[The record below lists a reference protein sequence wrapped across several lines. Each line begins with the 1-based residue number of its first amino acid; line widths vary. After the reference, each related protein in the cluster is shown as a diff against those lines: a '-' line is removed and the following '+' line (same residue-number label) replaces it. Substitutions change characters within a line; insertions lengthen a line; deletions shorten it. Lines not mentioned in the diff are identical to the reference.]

1 MLRQLWLELKSRAL
15 GILAETEG
23 GIDMTDQKKPIQ
35 AVVFDAYGTLFDVHS
50 VMEAC
55 EEFYPG
61 EGKAISQT
69 WRQKQL
75 EYSWLLSL
83 MERYEPFESIT
94 RLGLIFALRSRNLP
108 FDEAVLGRL
117 MGEYRR
123 LRVFPEAFAALER
136 MKGRKLAILSN
147 GNPEMLEPLLEYTGI
162 DRKIPLLLSVEEKKV
177 FKPHPTVYEMAP
189 DSLGIPKEEILFVS
203 ANSWDVAGARS
214 YGLRVA
220 WINRARNQQE
230 ELDLLPEIE
239 IQDLEELADY
249 IVGK

>member
-1 MLRQLWLELKSRAL
+1 MAN
-15 GILAETEG
+15 
-23 GIDMTDQKKPIQ
+23 QKNSIG

-61 EGKAISQT
+61 EGKNISRT

-94 RLGLIFALRSRNLP
+94 RRGLIFALKSRNLP
-108 FDEAVLGRL
+108 FDEPVLDRL
-117 MGEYRR
+117 MTEYRK
-123 LRVFPEAFAALER
+123 LGVFPEAFAALDR
-136 MKGRKLAILSN
+136 IKDRKLAILSN

-162 DRKIPLLLSVEEKKV
+162 DKRISLLLSVDREKI
-177 FKPHPTVYEMAP
+177 FKPHPSIYRMAP
-189 DSLGIPKEEILFVS
+189 DALTIPKGEILFVS
-203 ANSWDVAGARS
+203 ANSWDVAGACS
-214 YGLRVA
+214 FGLRTA

-230 ELDLLPEIE
+230 ELGLLPEIE

-249 IVGK
+249 VVEN

>member
-1 MLRQLWLELKSRAL
+1 
-15 GILAETEG
+15 
-23 GIDMTDQKKPIQ
+23 MTNQKKPIQ

-61 EGKAISQT
+61 DGKMISQI

-94 RLGLIFALRSRNLP
+94 RRGLIFALRSRNLP
-108 FDEAVLGRL
+108 FDEPVLKRL

-123 LRVFPEAFAALER
+123 LGVFPEAFAALER
-136 MKGRKLAILSN
+136 MKDRKLAILSN

-162 DRKIPLLLSVEEKKV
+162 EKKIPLLLSVEEKKNIQTTSNRLLDGAG
-177 FKPHPTVYEMAP
+177 FSRYSKRRNPLRFRQF
-189 DSLGIPKEEILFVS
+189 LGCSRSPFLRS
-203 ANSWDVAGARS
+203 AGGMDQSG
-214 YGLRVA
+214 
-220 WINRARNQQE
+220 
-230 ELDLLPEIE
+230 P
-239 IQDLEELADY
+239 
-249 IVGK
+249 